1 MSEII
6 RLENLL
12 GRYISIR
19 DRSEAEVRRYLSRKL
34 HEGDDENLIDV
45 LVEKY
50 TRLGYIDD
58 SRTAASFVH
67 SLISSKAKGKAYI
80 QAKLSSLGISKENT
94 AKALQEVSEED
105 LFASMEKRLQKAKGR
120 IEKQPP
126 NLRHAKAFQVLFS
139 SGFSSSEIS
148 RFLDETA
155 KKR

>member
-1 MSEII
+1 MSEIV

-19 DRSEAEVRRYLSRKL
+19 DRSELEVRRYLQRKL
-34 HEGDDENLIDV
+34 HDGEDENIIDV

-50 TRLGYIDD
+50 KRLGYIDD

-67 SLISSKAKGKAYI
+67 SLISSKAKGQAYI
-80 QAKLSSLGISKENT
+80 KAKLSSLGISKEDISN
-94 AKALQEVSEED
+94 ALREVSEED
-105 LFASMEKRLQKAKGR
+105 LFAAMEKRLQKAKGR
-120 IEKQPP
+120 IAKQPS
-126 NLRHAKAFQVLFS
+126 NLQRAKTYQVLFS